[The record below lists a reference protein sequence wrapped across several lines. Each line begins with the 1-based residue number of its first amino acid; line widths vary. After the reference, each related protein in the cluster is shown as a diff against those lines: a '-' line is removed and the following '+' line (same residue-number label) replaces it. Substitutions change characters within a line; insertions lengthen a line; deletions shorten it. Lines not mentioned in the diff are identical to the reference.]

1 MVFAD
6 VLRELTERV
15 DGWVGLVVM
24 GLDGIPI
31 ERLAI
36 DEGVN
41 FEALAAECTALLKNT
56 RQTSE
61 EVGAGTLREIV
72 ITTEHL
78 VILAIA
84 ITDDYILLGAMRRG
98 SNHGLARYVMRRAS
112 LRLEKE
118 FA

>member
-6 VLRELTERV
+6 VLRDLTERV

-31 ERLAI
+31 ERLTVDDSI
-36 DEGVN
+36 N
-41 FEALAAECTALLKNT
+41 FETLSAECTQLLKAT
-56 RQTSE
+56 RQASE
-61 EVGAGTLREIV
+61 SVGAGNLREIV
-72 ITTEHL
+72 ITTEQV
-78 VILAIA
+78 VILAVA
-84 ITDDYILLGAMRRG
+84 ITEEYMLLGAMRRG
-98 SNHGLARYVMRRAS
+98 SNHGLARYVMRRAT

>member
-1 MVFAD
+1 MVFAE
-6 VLRELTERV
+6 VLRDLTQRV
-15 DGWVGLVVM
+15 HGWVGLVVM

-31 ERLAI
+31 ERLAV
-36 DEGVN
+36 DDGVN
-41 FEALAAECTALLKNT
+41 FETLAAECTALLKTT

-61 EVGAGTLREIV
+61 EVGAGSLREIT

-78 VILAIA
+78 VILAVA
-84 ITDDYILLGAMRRG
+84 ITEDYILLGAMRRG
-98 SNHGLARYVMRRAS
+98 SNYGLARYVMRRAS

>member
-6 VLRELTERV
+6 VLRDLTERV

-31 ERLAI
+31 ERLTI
-36 DEGVN
+36 DDSIN
-41 FEALAAECTALLKNT
+41 FETLAAESTALLKST
-56 RQTSE
+56 RQASE
-61 EVGAGTLREIV
+61 EVGGGNLREIV
-72 ITTEHL
+72 ITTDHI
-78 VILAIA
+78 VILAVA
-84 ITDDYILLGAMRRG
+84 ITEEYILLGAMRRG
-98 SNHGLARYVMRRAS
+98 SNHGLARYVMRRAT

>member
-1 MVFAD
+1 MVFSD
-6 VLRELTERV
+6 VLQDLARRV

-36 DEGVN
+36 DESIN
-41 FEALAAECTALLKNT
+41 FEALAAECTALLKST
-56 RQTSE
+56 RQAAE
-61 EVGAGTLREIV
+61 EVGAGNLREIV
-72 ITTEHL
+72 ITTDLL
-78 VILAIA
+78 VILAVA
-84 ITDDYILLGAMRRG
+84 ITEDYILLGALRRG
-98 SNHGLARYVMRRAS
+98 ANYGRARFVMRRAT

>member
-6 VLRELTERV
+6 VLRDLTERV

-31 ERLAI
+31 ERLSI
-36 DEGVN
+36 DDSIN
-41 FEALAAECTALLKNT
+41 FEALAAECTALLKTT
-56 RQTSE
+56 RQASE
-61 EVGAGTLREIV
+61 EVGAGNLREIV
-72 ITTEHL
+72 ITTENI
-78 VILAIA
+78 VILAVA
-84 ITDDYILLGAMRRG
+84 ITEDYILLGAMRRG
-98 SNHGLARYVMRRAS
+98 ANHGLARYVMRRAT

>member
-1 MVFAD
+1 MVFGE

-31 ERLAI
+31 ERLAV
-36 DEGVN
+36 DETVN

-56 RQTSE
+56 RQASE
-61 EVGAGTLREIV
+61 EVGAGSLREIV

-78 VILAIA
+78 VILAVA
-84 ITDDYILLGAMRRG
+84 ITEDYILLGAMRRG
-98 SNHGLARYVMRRAS
+98 ANYGRARYVMRRATI
-112 LRLEKE
+112 RLERE